1 MNKVKTRGTGDRMAR
16 DASRDGW
23 LGFDLG
29 ASKMYAVVF
38 DSEFNILGRRRKK
51 TKGHEGADS
60 VFTRMLSV
68 IHDAVADAGLQPG
81 DLKGIGVG
89 VPGPVDE
96 EKGIVHEAVNLGW
109 KNVPLAEWLDDR
121 FSRPVVVLNDVDAGI
136 YGEYRFGA
144 ARSARTALGVFPGTG
159 IGGGCVYAGEIL
171 HGKGISALEIGHI
184 QVRDNGRLCGCGRR
198 GCLET
203 EASRLAISAEVAMAA
218 YRGEVPSLVGEAG
231 TDLAQIRSGALSK
244 AISAGDKVVEDIVR
258 RAAQALGIG
267 VANAVLLLAPDVVV
281 LGGGLVEEMPEL
293 FVESV
298 RQAANERVMASF
310 VGSFQ
315 VVVAEL
321 GDEATVMGAAAWAQ
335 KIASRMA
342 STT

>member
-1 MNKVKTRGTGDRMAR
+1 MGR
-16 DASRDGW
+16 DANRDCW

-38 DSEFNILGRRRKK
+38 DGDFKIRGRRRKK
-51 TKGHEGADS
+51 TKGHEGTES

-68 IHDAVADAGLQPG
+68 IQDAIADAGVDVG

-89 VPGPVDE
+89 VPGPVDLD
-96 EKGIVHEAVNLGW
+96 KGIVHEAVNLGW
-109 KNVPLAEWLDDR
+109 TKVPLAEWLDDR
-121 FSRPVVVLNDVDAGI
+121 FHCPVAVLNDVDAGI

-171 HGKGISALEIGHI
+171 HGKGLSALEIGHI

-218 YRGEVPSLVGEAG
+218 YRGEVPSLVGEVG
-231 TDLAQIRSGALSK
+231 TDLSRIRSGALSK
-244 AISAGDKVVEDIVR
+244 AISSGDKVVEDIVR

-281 LGGGLVEEMPEL
+281 LGGGLVEEMPKL

-298 RQAANERVMASF
+298 GEAANERVMKSF
-310 VGSFQ
+310 VGSFR

-321 GDEATVMGAAAWAQ
+321 GDEAAVMGAAAWAQ
-335 KIASRMA
+335 KIASRTA
-342 STT
+342 STDLKA